1 MPRNKKKSNQT
12 YDVMEIREM
21 WKHSFSR
28 EFKLPRAARDV
39 HTHIH
44 MNILKWDTLYIYDLC
59 YDNNI

>member
-39 HTHIH
+39 HT
-44 MNILKWDTLYIYDLC
+44 LKNVHRDTLYIYVFC